1 MLDNLDFPLTNSQLS
16 EFFVNHGY
24 TSYFHVQQ
32 AINELVESSFLRGD
46 LIRNTTNYHLT
57 EAGKEARKKAGLE

>member
-1 MLDNLDFPLTNSQLS
+1 MVLYMLDNLNFHLTNSQLS

-32 AINELVESSFLRGD
+32 AIN
-46 LIRNTTNYHLT
+46 
-57 EAGKEARKKAGLE
+57 